1 MTGIL
6 DTSVFVA
13 REQERPLA
21 ALPEEGRV
29 SVVTVAELRVGVL
42 VASDDAIR
50 AQRMRTLT
58 EVEALDAIPVADDVA
73 REFAEIVA
81 QARGEGR
88 CPKILDSL
96 IAATA
101 RALDVPVY
109 TQDSDFDGIAG
120 VEVVRV

>member
-1 MTGIL
+1 VTGIL

-13 REQERPLA
+13 REEDR
-21 ALPEEGRV
+21 ALGGLPAQGRV
-29 SVVTVAELRVGVL
+29 SVATVAELRIGVL
-42 VASDDAIR
+42 VAATPSVC

-58 EVEALDAIPVADDVA
+58 AVEGLDPLPVDDDVA

-81 QARGEGR
+81 EARHQARR
-88 CPKILDSL
+88 PKILDSL

-109 TQDSDFDGIAG
+109 MQDTDFDEMPG
-120 VEVVRV
+120 VRVVRV

>member
-58 EVEALDAIPVADDVA
+58 EVEALDAIPVDDDVA

-88 CPKILDSL
+88 RPKILDSL

-101 RALDVPVY
+101 RALEVPVY
-109 TQDSDFDGIAG
+109 TQDADFDGIAG